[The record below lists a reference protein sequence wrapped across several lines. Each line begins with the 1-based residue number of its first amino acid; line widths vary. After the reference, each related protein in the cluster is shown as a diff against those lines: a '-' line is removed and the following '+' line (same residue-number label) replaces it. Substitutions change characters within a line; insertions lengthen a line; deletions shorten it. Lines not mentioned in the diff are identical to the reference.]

1 VSRLGFSQNDFRIF
15 SIEGF
20 SARLQQIYERVRP
33 RLALLGKELAPE
45 IARGAQI
52 EFFPHVATHARSS
65 VNPPAETW
73 VAWGPSPK
81 GYRRYGYLALYISG
95 AGVHARAVVKAN
107 ADNRAEISRRVAAR
121 AAELEKSFGRTRIAR
136 YDNWEAGSMPPG
148 RTADRALFA
157 SLADSLARKTG
168 TIDVGFGWPVREA
181 VTLDRADIL
190 DAFRELEPLY
200 KILRSVV

>member
-20 SARLQQIYERVRP
+20 SARLQQIHERVRP
-33 RLALLGKELAPE
+33 RLVLLGKELAPE
-45 IARGAQI
+45 LASRTQI

-65 VNPPAETW
+65 VNPPPETW

-81 GYRRYGYLALYISG
+81 GYKRYGYLALYISG
-95 AGVHARAVVKAN
+95 AGLHARAVVKAG
-107 ADNRAEISRRVAAR
+107 ADHRAEMSRRVAAR
-121 AAELEKSFGRTRIAR
+121 ASDLEKSFGRTRIAR
-136 YDNWEAGSMPPG
+136 YENREAGSMPPG
-148 RTADRALFA
+148 QAADRALFT

-181 VTLDRADIL
+181 AALDRADVM

-200 KILRSVV
+200 RILHSVV